1 MQNKKFDQISLEEFD
16 SMNMDHTFSDNYNR
30 KKQNLLH
37 AVSESE
43 HNRHRN
49 HLYRVAAAIV
59 ALSLL
64 PATAYAA
71 DRLLQMHYNSTG
83 TYSGDLSL
91 TTTSK
96 DTVFFP
102 VKLTP
107 TYLPDGSIAA
117 SDRGP
122 DKYYVPSDTESSS
135 HGTVFSLYKMD
146 TDDFTFSHSYM
157 TSREEFN
164 ANGNDAVLMTFD
176 SSGVFD
182 KDAYVVFQDSGY
194 IVEINM
200 GNAITNEEAK
210 KIASGVTLT
219 PATDSDA
226 TFAGSLSELKT
237 ELAEDAA
244 APKALQTTWLK
255 VNDTW
260 TDETCGYQMTVKK
273 VEAFD
278 NIRSLNADFF
288 TDNGKNLPDGSINDN
303 GDLIS
308 YNRAIIQ
315 VGNGTDSLNT
325 QTGTAQI
332 HRKLLYVTL
341 EITNPSDNP
350 FSDTESCVNYDLT
363 IPSENPDGYY
373 NNALF
378 DNPTYKDVINYPIYF
393 DASVCSDNSDHHYF
407 FTSLEK
413 GQTITCHLGY
423 IVDEDLLDQLCLN
436 TSFDGQIGQFVT
448 LYK

>member
-1 MQNKKFDQISLEEFD
+1 MPNKKFEEISLEKFD
-16 SMNMDHTFSDNYNR
+16 AMNMDHTFSNNYNQ
-30 KKQNLLH
+30 KKQKLLD
-37 AVSESE
+37 AVSENE

-49 HLYRVAAAIV
+49 HFYRVAAAII

-71 DRLLQMHYNSTG
+71 DRLLQMHYSSTG

-91 TTTSK
+91 TTDSK
-96 DTVFFP
+96 NTVFSP

-107 TYLPDGSIAA
+107 SYLPDGSIAS

-122 DKYYVPSDTESSS
+122 YKYSVPSDTESSS
-135 HGTVFSLYKMD
+135 HGTAFSLYKMD

-176 SSGVFD
+176 SSTAFD
-182 KDAYVVFQDSGY
+182 KTAYVIFQELGY
-194 IVEINM
+194 VVEIDM
-200 GNAITNEEAK
+200 GNAITSEEAK

-219 PATDSDA
+219 PATDSDC
-226 TFAGSLSELKT
+226 TFASSLSKLKA
-237 ELAEDAA
+237 EWAEDTAVS
-244 APKALQTTWLK
+244 KNLRTTWLK

-260 TDETCGYQMTVKK
+260 TDETCGYQICVKK
-273 VEAFD
+273 VETFD
-278 NIRSLNADFF
+278 NIRSLNPDYF
-288 TDNGKNLPDGSINDN
+288 TDNGENLPAGSVDDN
-303 GDLIS
+303 GNLVS
-308 YNRAIIQ
+308 YDRPMIQ
-315 VGNGTDSLNT
+315 AGNGTDSINT
-325 QTGTAQI
+325 QTGTAQTG
-332 HRKLLYVTL
+332 RRLLYLTL
-341 EITNPSDNP
+341 AITNPSDNP
-350 FSDTESCVNYDLT
+350 LTDTESCVNYDLT

-373 NNALF
+373 DNALI
-378 DNPTYKDVINYPIYF
+378 DNPTYKNVINYPIYF
-393 DASVCSDNSDHHYF
+393 DASVCSDNTDSHYF

>member
-1 MQNKKFDQISLEEFD
+1 M
-16 SMNMDHTFSDNYNR
+16 
-30 KKQNLLH
+30 
-37 AVSESE
+37 
-43 HNRHRN
+43 
-49 HLYRVAAAIV
+49 
-59 ALSLL
+59 
-64 PATAYAA
+64 
-71 DRLLQMHYNSTG
+71 
-83 TYSGDLSL
+83 
-91 TTTSK
+91 
-96 DTVFFP
+96 
-102 VKLTP
+102 
-107 TYLPDGSIAA
+107 
-117 SDRGP
+117 
-122 DKYYVPSDTESSS
+122 
-135 HGTVFSLYKMD
+135 YK
-146 TDDFTFSHSYM
+146 
-157 TSREEFN
+157 R
-164 ANGNDAVLMTFD
+164 
-176 SSGVFD
+176 
-182 KDAYVVFQDSGY
+182 Q
-194 IVEINM
+194 
-200 GNAITNEEAK
+200 
-210 KIASGVTLT
+210 
-219 PATDSDA
+219 
-226 TFAGSLSELKT
+226 
-237 ELAEDAA
+237 
-244 APKALQTTWLK
+244 
-255 VNDTW
+255 
-260 TDETCGYQMTVKK
+260 
-273 VEAFD
+273 
-278 NIRSLNADFF
+278 
-288 TDNGKNLPDGSINDN
+288 
-303 GDLIS
+303 IS

>member
-1 MQNKKFDQISLEEFD
+1 
-16 SMNMDHTFSDNYNR
+16 
-30 KKQNLLH
+30 
-37 AVSESE
+37 
-43 HNRHRN
+43 
-49 HLYRVAAAIV
+49 
-59 ALSLL
+59 
-64 PATAYAA
+64 
-71 DRLLQMHYNSTG
+71 
-83 TYSGDLSL
+83 
-91 TTTSK
+91 
-96 DTVFFP
+96 
-102 VKLTP
+102 
-107 TYLPDGSIAA
+107 
-117 SDRGP
+117 
-122 DKYYVPSDTESSS
+122 
-135 HGTVFSLYKMD
+135 MD
-146 TDDFTFSHSYM
+146 TDDFIFSHSYM

-182 KDAYVVFQDSGY
+182 KEVYVVFQDSGY

-244 APKALQTTWLK
+244 APKDLQTTWLK

-315 VGNGTDSLNT
+315 TGNGTDSLNT

>member
-1 MQNKKFDQISLEEFD
+1 
-16 SMNMDHTFSDNYNR
+16 
-30 KKQNLLH
+30 
-37 AVSESE
+37 
-43 HNRHRN
+43 
-49 HLYRVAAAIV
+49 
-59 ALSLL
+59 
-64 PATAYAA
+64 
-71 DRLLQMHYNSTG
+71 MHYNSTG

-96 DTVFFP
+96 DTVFSP

-255 VNDTW
+255 
-260 TDETCGYQMTVKK
+260 
-273 VEAFD
+273 
-278 NIRSLNADFF
+278 
-288 TDNGKNLPDGSINDN
+288 
-303 GDLIS
+303 
-308 YNRAIIQ
+308 
-315 VGNGTDSLNT
+315 
-325 QTGTAQI
+325 
-332 HRKLLYVTL
+332 
-341 EITNPSDNP
+341 
-350 FSDTESCVNYDLT
+350 
-363 IPSENPDGYY
+363 
-373 NNALF
+373 
-378 DNPTYKDVINYPIYF
+378 
-393 DASVCSDNSDHHYF
+393 
-407 FTSLEK
+407 
-413 GQTITCHLGY
+413 
-423 IVDEDLLDQLCLN
+423 
-436 TSFDGQIGQFVT
+436 
-448 LYK
+448 